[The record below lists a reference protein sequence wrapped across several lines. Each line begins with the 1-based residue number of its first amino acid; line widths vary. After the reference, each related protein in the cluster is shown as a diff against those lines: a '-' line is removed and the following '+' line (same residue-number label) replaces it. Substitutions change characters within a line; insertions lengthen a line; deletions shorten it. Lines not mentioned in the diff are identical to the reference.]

1 MVPMLGACA
10 ASPLGGCAQASI
22 FTSSSFCLAKG
33 GCSTFVIRSC
43 DAAAPVLSCVITFGN
58 PMKKREFLAGAA
70 ALGASVPVFAKAAGP
85 SGSLVTTPL
94 VTISGAIRQRN
105 RGPVDPA
112 LDQLFHKQLVRFDA
126 AYAFDFGML
135 TRLPVQTIRPTLE
148 YDAKPHTL
156 RGPHLIDVLTQA
168 GIPGNAQTQVLLRA
182 IDGYIVSTTLEQV
195 RNYRFLLATHLDDK
209 PLPLGGLGPLWAVYD
224 PAQIPLLAG
233 KPLKEQFSL
242 CPWGVYHI
250 QINAVS

>member
-1 MVPMLGACA
+1 
-10 ASPLGGCAQASI
+10 
-22 FTSSSFCLAKG
+22 
-33 GCSTFVIRSC
+33 
-43 DAAAPVLSCVITFGN
+43 
-58 PMKKREFLAGAA
+58 MKKREFLASAA
-70 ALGASVPVFAKAAGP
+70 ALGVSVPVLAKTESAMGVSA
-85 SGSLVTTPL
+85 TTPL
-94 VTISGAIRQRN
+94 VTISGAIRQHN

-135 TRLPVQTIRPTLE
+135 TRMPVQTIRPTLE
-148 YDAKPHTL
+148 YDARPHTL
-156 RGPHLIDVLTQA
+156 RGPRLIDVLTQA
-168 GIPGNAQTQVLLRA
+168 GVPGNPLTQVLLRA

-195 RNYRFLLATHLDDK
+195 RDYGFLLATHLGDK

-233 KPLKEQFSL
+233 KPLKERFSL

-250 QINAVS
+250 QVNAVS